1 MNPGFLSARIPALST
16 TLYSFQN
23 QILSLLLRS
32 AAVGGL
38 MVEPWLERK
47 RYCLNTWYFSRGKAR
62 PGVQSGGLWAAGSS
76 TRPLSTYPC
85 WQRRRGQKRA
95 GHCIFVLGSSSV
107 KWGPWFIH
115 SSPYQPYSALPPR
128 NSAQPAGWKMPPYS
142 FSLWIFPCPPLFQ
155 NSIRGKR
162 GLGSNAA

>member
-47 RYCLNTWYFSRGKAR
+47 RYCLNTWYSAEVR
-62 PGVQSGGLWAAGSS
+62 PGQGSRVEGFGQLGAARGLWAHTLAGKDDEDK
-76 TRPLSTYPC
+76 
-85 WQRRRGQKRA
+85 RGQ

-107 KWGPWFIH
+107 KWGSWFIH
-115 SSPYQPYSALPPR
+115 SNPYQPYSVLPPW